1 MKWLRRLF
9 NREEYVVHRVDIP
22 VSTIVRWY
30 MYDTSLYDENDLA
43 ELIGLTRV
51 SQEGHVKEQEDSD
64 NRMLEIQQYVPF
76 LEQMAEISANILT
89 TIQLKEIDDSEELSA
104 LADGMPTEI
113 MHSLFKAVA
122 LSTLIGTFSVG
133 THLQIINPTSAPT
146 GFINMED
153 IDEQPDL

>member
-9 NREEYVVHRVDIP
+9 GKEEYVVHRVEIP

-30 MYDTSLYDENDLA
+30 MYDTDFADPNELA
-43 ELIGLTRV
+43 ELIGLNKV
-51 SQEGHVKEQEDSD
+51 SQEGDTKEQQDSD
-64 NRMLEIQQYVPF
+64 NRLEAIEQYMPF
-76 LEQMAEISANILT
+76 LDQMADISANLLT
-89 TIQLKEIDDSEELSA
+89 TLQLKEISESEVLKE
-104 LADGMPTEI
+104 LADDMGSEL
-113 MHSLFKAVA
+113 MHSLFKTIA

-153 IDEQPDL
+153 INE

>member
-9 NREEYVVHRVDIP
+9 NRDEYVVHRVDIP

-43 ELIGLTRV
+43 ELIGLNRV
-51 SQEGHVKEQEDSD
+51 SQEGHIKEQEDSD
-64 NRMLEIQQYVPF
+64 NRLLAIEQYMPF

-133 THLQIINPTSAPT
+133 TNLQIINPTSVPT

-153 IDEQPDL
+153 IDEQ

>member
-64 NRMLEIQQYVPF
+64 NRLLEIQQYVPF

>member
-9 NREEYVVHRVDIP
+9 NRDEYVVRRVDIP

-43 ELIGLTRV
+43 ELIGLNRV

-64 NRMLEIQQYVPF
+64 NRLLAIEQYMPF

-133 THLQIINPTSAPT
+133 TNLQIINPTSVPT

-153 IDEQPDL
+153 IDEQ

>member
-1 MKWLRRLF
+1 VKWLRRLF
-9 NREEYVVHRVDIP
+9 NRDEYVVRRVDIP

-43 ELIGLTRV
+43 ELIGLNRV

-64 NRMLEIQQYVPF
+64 NRLLAIEQYMPF

-104 LADGMPTEI
+104 LADGMTTEI

-133 THLQIINPTSAPT
+133 TNLQIINPTSVPT

-153 IDEQPDL
+153 IDEQ

>member
-1 MKWLRRLF
+1 MRWLRRLF

-51 SQEGHVKEQEDSD
+51 SQEGHVKEQQDSD
-64 NRMLEIQQYVPF
+64 NRILAIEQYVPF

-89 TIQLKEIDDSEELSA
+89 TIQRSGPDPK
-104 LADGMPTEI
+104 GGKP
-113 MHSLFKAVA
+113 HSY
-122 LSTLIGTFSVG
+122 ST
-133 THLQIINPTSAPT
+133 
-146 GFINMED
+146 
-153 IDEQPDL
+153 

>member
-1 MKWLRRLF
+1 VKWLRRLF
-9 NREEYVVHRVDIP
+9 NRDEYVVHRVDIP

-43 ELIGLTRV
+43 ELIGLSRV

-64 NRMLEIQQYVPF
+64 NRLLAIEQYIPF

-153 IDEQPDL
+153 IDE

>member
-64 NRMLEIQQYVPF
+64 NRLLEIQQYVPF
-76 LEQMAEISANILT
+76 LEQMAEISANIRT

>member
-1 MKWLRRLF
+1 VKWLRRLF
-9 NREEYVVHRVDIP
+9 NRDEYVVRRVDIP

-43 ELIGLTRV
+43 ELIGLNRV

-64 NRMLEIQQYVPF
+64 NRLLAIEQYMPF

-133 THLQIINPTSAPT
+133 TNLQIINPTSVPT

-153 IDEQPDL
+153 IDEQ